1 MSKQRVTVTGE
12 KQTFLIRV
20 IIKKLQDVGLEC
32 GYVDLDIDALNSNMV
47 EDSLIILYMDEGDRP
62 GDEVLHFIVD
72 QMLEIG
78 GMIIPIG
85 EKNDVRYIKE
95 HVPEDLIYTE
105 FYRPVKNEELVATVD
120 DFFKKVESGEFRKS
134 ILVVDDDP
142 SYLNLVRGWLSG
154 TYKVSMATSGLKAI
168 KWLGKNRVDLILLDH
183 EMPVTSGP
191 QVLEMLRSDPETE
204 SIPVMF
210 LTGKSDKQSVM
221 AVLSLK
227 PEGYFLK
234 TIEKDELLKNLNS
247 FFEKKKSKSEM
258 C

>member
-1 MSKQRVTVTGE
+1 MSKQRVIVTGE
-12 KQTFLIRV
+12 KQTFLIRI

-105 FYRPVKNEELVATVD
+105 F
-120 DFFKKVESGEFRKS
+120 
-134 ILVVDDDP
+134 
-142 SYLNLVRGWLSG
+142 
-154 TYKVSMATSGLKAI
+154 
-168 KWLGKNRVDLILLDH
+168 
-183 EMPVTSGP
+183 
-191 QVLEMLRSDPETE
+191 
-204 SIPVMF
+204 
-210 LTGKSDKQSVM
+210 
-221 AVLSLK
+221 
-227 PEGYFLK
+227 
-234 TIEKDELLKNLNS
+234 
-247 FFEKKKSKSEM
+247 
-258 C
+258 